1 MRALPIILILI
12 FSSFSFGQETA
23 HFGKVRIFPLPDSL
37 QLIQNTKIFS
47 DSIGTRYMLVILK
60 ANPNGTL
67 SSPNGETVLFI
78 RNDWLT
84 GAELQFIMSQ
94 INTWRLKKEIIRE

>member
-1 MRALPIILILI
+1 
-12 FSSFSFGQETA
+12 
-23 HFGKVRIFPLPDSL
+23 
-37 QLIQNTKIFS
+37 
-47 DSIGTRYMLVILK
+47 MLVILK